1 MSTTSTPSGVTQTA
15 AIAAGLVAG
24 ASVSGPTS
32 ARLAA
37 AGIAAG
43 AVSLAASA
51 AGQLFGTSFTSTG
64 TALPVEADWRVR
76 ISLQPTTAALYYAN
90 PANPI
95 MYPLSQTNGVIFP
108 YTPSITVTHN
118 AKWNPTVLTHSNYNS
133 YFYEGSEVQG
143 ISISG
148 EFTVQDIEEGQYLA
162 AVIQFFR
169 SATKMFFGQSA
180 LAGTPPPVVYLDGYG
195 SGYFPHVP
203 CVITQFSHT
212 MPADVDYVKVPVGVN
227 LSQAG
232 IGQVSGLATP
242 TRLPAISTIQI
253 MLQPIYSRNNI
264 QNNFTLEKFNS
275 GALIG
280 NGFI

>member
-1 MSTTSTPSGVTQTA
+1 MATTPTSSGVTATA
-15 AIAAGLVAG
+15 ALAGVAAA
-24 ASVSGPTS
+24 ASVSGSSS

-43 AVSLAASA
+43 AVSLASQA
-51 AGQLFGTSFTSTG
+51 AGQLFGTSFQSTG
-64 TALPVEADWRVR
+64 TALPVEQDWRIR
-76 ISLQPTTAALYYAN
+76 ISLQPATAALYYAN

-95 MYPLSQTNGVIFP
+95 MYPLNQTNGVVFP
-108 YTPSITVTHN
+108 YTPSITVTQN
-118 AKWNPTVLTHSNYNS
+118 AKWNPTVLTHSNYSS

-143 ISISG
+143 ISIAG
-148 EFTVQDIEEGQYLA
+148 EFTVQDIQEGQYLA
-162 AVIQFFR
+162 AAIQFFR

-180 LAGTPPPVVYLDGYG
+180 LAGTPPPVVYFDGYG

-212 MPADVDYVKVPVGVN
+212 MGSDVDYIKVPVGVN

-232 IGQVSGLATP
+232 IGQVSGVATP
-242 TRLPAISTIQI
+242 TRLPAISTISI
-253 MLQPIYSRNNI
+253 MLQPVYSRNNI